1 MRACFLGQNICALGF
16 GVATLQM
23 TPVLMDDPLDEET
36 GKPVEPDTN
45 KPVDQKGPFRPTVPS
60 PVAANPL

>member
-23 TPVLMDDPLDEET
+23 PPLMADEQT

-45 KPVDQKGPFRPTVPS
+45 KPVDQNNPFRP
-60 PVAANPL
+60 PVQGPIPANPL